1 MILFVSGRCD
11 IPAFYSEWFF
21 NRLNEGFVDVRNPYN
36 EHQVSRIILDG
47 NYIDCILFCT
57 KNPIPMLD
65 RLDEIRFPY
74 LFHVTLTGYHRDIE
88 PGIPD
93 KRAIVQAVKRLSE
106 KIGRER
112 VIIRY
117 DPILIT
123 PRYQPAYHERAF
135 ASLCEQLQGYVDTYI
150 ISFVDLYKNTRKNA
164 ARIQLNEIDELQMR
178 EVGKRIGQT
187 AARYGVHVQ
196 TCAEQVDLET
206 YGITKGLC
214 VGRDE
219 LKQRLGQEVRLPAG
233 KGVRDTCGCLPTVDI
248 GDYNACAHDCAYCY
262 ANYDEQRIRE
272 NMKTHDPNSSVL
284 LGHIGVED
292 RVTIRKDTKKW

>member
-1 MILFVSGRCD
+1 
-11 IPAFYSEWFF
+11 
-21 NRLNEGFVDVRNPYN
+21 
-36 EHQVSRIILDG
+36 
-47 NYIDCILFCT
+47 
-57 KNPIPMLD
+57 MLD

-93 KRAIVQAVKRLSE
+93 KRAIVQAVKKLSE

-164 ARIQLNEIDELQMR
+164 ARIQLNEIDERQMR
-178 EVGKRIGQT
+178 EVGRRIGQT

-262 ANYDEQRIRE
+262 ANYDERRIRE